1 MTRKIYIFDYI
12 GTHCGM
18 HYYNAV
24 FKELL
29 SEIPDTDIE
38 ILSNYADTAQRKP
51 FLRNFY
57 VSNKIVGVAILLY
70 DFFKLLCK
78 RIAEPRATFIVLS
91 YGNPIDV
98 GFILFACA
106 VARHTVVDIHE
117 AVAQDAEHHRWLVA
131 LYAFLYARCVKSV
144 IIHSERTREF
154 MQRFG
159 FKGRTMY
166 VPHFKY
172 ALKKEYDTA
181 HIAPDV
187 RNAIVADKTNVLFF
201 GNLTYNKG
209 VDILLEAYLA
219 LPASARERLN
229 IIVAGR
235 DIDGTVGRVNTNG
248 TENVHLILRHISDD
262 ELVMLY
268 SSTDFIALPYR
279 QTSQSGILEMAFY
292 FRKPIIASRI
302 EYFEYMLSRF
312 GSFGLLTGNT
322 VEEYARTLASL
333 PDTDRNA
340 FYRADEY
347 DLYCNRRE
355 MAEFVAEFKKYLA
368 L

>member
-1 MTRKIYIFDYI
+1 MRKIYIFDYI

-29 SEIPDTDIE
+29 SEIPDNDVE
-38 ILSNYADTAQRKP
+38 ILSNYTDTAQYKP

-57 VSNKIVGVAILLY
+57 VRNKIAGVIILLY
-70 DFFKLLCK
+70 DFIKLLCK
-78 RIAEPRATFIVLS
+78 RIAEPRATFIILS

-117 AVAQDAEHHRWLVA
+117 AVAQDAEHKRWLVA
-131 LYAFLYARCVKSV
+131 LYGFLYARCVKSV
-144 IIHSERTREF
+144 IIHSERTRSF

-172 ALKKEYDTA
+172 ALKTDYDTA
-181 HIAPDV
+181 NIAADV
-187 RNAIVADKTNVLFF
+187 RNAIAKDKTNVLFF

-209 VDILLEAYLA
+209 VDILLNAYLA
-219 LPASARERLN
+219 LPDTAKQRLN

-235 DIDGTVGRVNTNG
+235 DIDGTVGKVNVSG
-248 TENVHLILRHISDD
+248 EENVHLILRHISDD

-268 SSTDFIALPYR
+268 ASTDFIALPYR

-312 GSFGLLTGNT
+312 SSFGMLSGNT
-322 VEEYARTLASL
+322 VEEYARTLALL
-333 PDTDRNA
+333 PDTDRRA

-347 DLYCNRRE
+347 DLYCNRKE
-355 MAEFVAEFKKYLA
+355 MAEFVIEFKKYLD